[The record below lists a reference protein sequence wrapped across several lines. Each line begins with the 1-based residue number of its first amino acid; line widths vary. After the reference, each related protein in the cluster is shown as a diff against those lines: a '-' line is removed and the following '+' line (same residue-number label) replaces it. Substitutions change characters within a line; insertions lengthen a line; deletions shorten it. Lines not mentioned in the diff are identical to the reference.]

1 MVSTLVLVMVMVS
14 TVVLVMVMV
23 CTLVVGLMRMARR
36 INGERMLLWLLLYCY
51 QSSMS
56 KNTLKPIPQAESQL
70 MELTSTNGLLA
81 NCEGT

>member
-1 MVSTLVLVMVMVS
+1 MVSTLVLV
-14 TVVLVMVMV
+14 LVMV

-56 KNTLKPIPQAESQL
+56 KNTFKTITQAESQL